1 MSGRLIIT
9 NKKSYTPWNAKN
21 TERVLRDQRIERERA
36 EKEELKAEE
45 KRNRERILFMKKQKY
60 GKHLNAATETAEE
73 DKHVE
78 SLRHVNL
85 FEEEE
90 KNQMQN
96 ILGSKEKKVCTG
108 IMPVF
113 LSNSKQ
119 ADQDD
124 ERRNFYQ
131 RRNVLSAEVDDNLK
145 NAMDPMRYFQRL
157 KPLQPQQEKKVS
169 LPDVKDASYSLEK
182 SRRRTE
188 KRRHQSR
195 KHDEHDRDKKK
206 MPKESVERS
215 SKHNSSS
222 SNRIEVLRL
231 RQKKRYEIESER
243 ERKLRLGTG

>member
-60 GKHLNAATETAEE
+60 GEHLCAATETAEE
-73 DKHVE
+73 DKQAE

-96 ILGSKEKKVCTG
+96 ILGSKEQKVCKG

-145 NAMDPMRYFQRL
+145 NAMDPMRSFQRL
-157 KPLQPQQEKKVS
+157 KPLQPQQEKKAS
-169 LPDVKDASYSLEK
+169 LPDVKDASKK
-182 SRRRTE
+182 SRRRSE
-188 KRRHQSR
+188 KRKHQSR
-195 KHDEHDRDKKK
+195 QHHDEHDRDKKK
-206 MPKESVERS
+206 MLKEVVERS
-215 SKHNSSS
+215 SRHNSSS
-222 SNRIEVLRL
+222 SNRIEELRL
-231 RQKKRYEIESER
+231 RQKKRHEIESER
-243 ERKLRLGTG
+243 ERKLRLGAG